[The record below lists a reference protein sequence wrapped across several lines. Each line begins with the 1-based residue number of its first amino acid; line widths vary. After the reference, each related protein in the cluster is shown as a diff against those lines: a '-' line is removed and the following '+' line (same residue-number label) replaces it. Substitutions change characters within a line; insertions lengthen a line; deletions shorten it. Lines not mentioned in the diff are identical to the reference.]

1 MNLQN
6 KLVFMYMN
14 ITNFL
19 YGNIPQDLSG
29 LLQYIILY
37 IVIDQQE
44 AILDLKSTLSCA
56 ILKMNYAS
64 YT

>member
-1 MNLQN
+1 MSC
-6 KLVFMYMN
+6 
-14 ITNFL
+14 
-19 YGNIPQDLSG
+19 NIPQDLSG
-29 LLQYIILY
+29 LLQYIILF

-56 ILKMNYAS
+56 ILKMNYAC